1 MLIQS
6 LCDYRCQQCCVT
18 LCQSLSK
25 VDGNFRSVHKKV
37 TDHAC
42 HVPPVI
48 HGPCP
53 LAHQLM
59 FMVGM
64 LTMSKWFPS
73 KKIVPGKTLVLLSKP
88 CHSMQSAHDLCKLF
102 HGFPPFASVPRL
114 CCTPDSQSITDQHV
128 RRVRCGRKPICWGR
142 VHAQVR
148 LCIPKAVARPI
159 HLILKLSFV
168 CCSPANG
175 ANVGSSPAQAVSVTF
190 LFWFNTDLSADL
202 DRPHLCTAE
211 IKRKR
216 ANTESTYSQANL

>member
-6 LCDYRCQQCCVT
+6 LCDYRCQQRCVT

-73 KKIVPGKTLVLLSKP
+73 KKIVPGKTLVLLSHPVAACK
-88 CHSMQSAHDLCKLF
+88 AHTICASCSTAFHPLRVF
-102 HGFPPFASVPRL
+102 HGFATHQIHSRSQISMYGGYDAGASQFAGGGFMPR
-114 CCTPDSQSITDQHV
+114 SGFV
-128 RRVRCGRKPICWGR
+128 FRK
-142 VHAQVR
+142 
-148 LCIPKAVARPI
+148 L
-159 HLILKLSFV
+159 
-168 CCSPANG
+168 
-175 ANVGSSPAQAVSVTF
+175 
-190 LFWFNTDLSADL
+190 
-202 DRPHLCTAE
+202 
-211 IKRKR
+211 
-216 ANTESTYSQANL
+216 